1 MDFSERYRIIQ
12 SRDARFDGQFI
23 TAVRS
28 TGIYCRPSCPARTP
42 KEANVTFYETSA
54 AAHEAGYRACKR
66 CLPEAVPG
74 TPAWNL
80 RDDLAGRAMRL
91 IADGVVERE
100 GVGGLSR
107 RLGYSERHVA
117 RVLTE
122 QLGAGPLALARAH
135 RAQAARTL
143 LTSTGLSMAEVAFAA
158 GFASIRQFNDTVS
171 EVFEQT
177 PSQLRA
183 RYSATGDQPGGSV
196 RLSLPAREPFDS
208 AGVFAWLAARAVPGV
223 EIASADSYTR
233 SLALPGG
240 PAWFTVTATAGGVAL
255 EAHLSTLSDLSTLVA
270 RVRRLFDL
278 DADPIAV
285 DAALVDG
292 ADRASSGSALAAAVR
307 SNPGIRLPGTVDPA
321 EMLVRAMVGQ
331 QISVA
336 AARTHLSRLA
346 AVAGRPLAMEGGPE
360 LLFPDPAAIAEH
372 AEAVTGPRARLAALR
387 GAAEA
392 IASGSL
398 VLTSGDA
405 AAEQRAA
412 LLAMPGIGP
421 WTAGYVSM
429 RVLGAPD
436 VLLTGDVALRTG
448 AAVLGAPST
457 PRELARWAEDFAP
470 WRSYLSLHLWRA
482 ALTGSAAP
490 RPSGESDP
498 SLPAPSP
505 DAAPAPSPS
514 AASAPSA
521 SAASAPSPS
530 ATRAPSPSAA
540 PAPSRAPAPALSAAP
555 SPAPAPPPAPG
566 RRRDPHPASPHP
578 RTTRPLTKES
588 S

>member
-42 KEANVTFYETSA
+42 KEANITFYETSA

-196 RLSLPAREPFDS
+196 RLSLPAREPFDA

-278 DADPIAV
+278 DADPVAV
-285 DAALVDG
+285 DAALVDGALVGGALADG

-392 IASGSL
+392 MASGSL

-490 RPSGESDP
+490 RRPGESAPP
-498 SLPAPSP
+498 SPAPSP
-505 DAAPAPSPS
+505 DAAPAPSP
-514 AASAPSA
+514 
-521 SAASAPSPS
+521 APSPDRLP
-530 ATRAPSPSAA
+530 TPSA
-540 PAPSRAPAPALSAAP
+540 PPPGRA
-555 SPAPAPPPAPG
+555 PAPAPPPAPG

>member
-1 MDFSERYRIIQ
+1 MDFSERYRIIHA
-12 SRDARFDGQFI
+12 RDARFDGQFI

-107 RLGYSERHVA
+107 RLGYSERHVT
-117 RVLTE
+117 RVLSE

-183 RYSATGDQPGGSV
+183 RYASTGDQPGGSV
-196 RLSLPAREPFDS
+196 RLTLPAREPFDA
-208 AGVFAWLAARAVPGV
+208 AGVFAWLAARAIPGV
-223 EIASADSYTR
+223 EIATADSYTR

-240 PAWFTVTATAGGVAL
+240 PAWFTVTAARGGVTL
-255 EAHLSTLSDLSTLVA
+255 DAHLSTLADLSTLVA

-278 DADPIAV
+278 DADPVAV
-285 DAALVDG
+285 DAALTDAAL
-292 ADRASSGSALAAAVR
+292 ADADTRDSGGSALAAAVR
-307 SNPGIRLPGTVDPA
+307 SNPGIRLPGTVDPS

-336 AARTHLSRLA
+336 AARTHLGRLT
-346 AVAGRPLAMEGGPE
+346 AVAGRPLGMEGGPE

-372 AEAVTGPRARLAALR
+372 ADAVTGPRARLAALR

-392 IASGSL
+392 MASGDL
-398 VLTSGDA
+398 VLTSGDG

-421 WTAGYVSM
+421 WTAGYVAM

-448 AAVLGAPST
+448 AAALGAPSA
-457 PRELARWAEDFAP
+457 PRELAAWAERFAP

-482 ALTGSAAP
+482 ALAAAGEP
-490 RPSGESDP
+490 RPR
-498 SLPAPSP
+498 PAR
-505 DAAPAPSPS
+505 
-514 AASAPSA
+514 SAPEPA
-521 SAASAPSPS
+521 SPPPGPSSAPVTPTP
-530 ATRAPSPSAA
+530 ATPT
-540 PAPSRAPAPALSAAP
+540 
-555 SPAPAPPPAPG
+555 PPPG

-588 S
+588 R